1 MAGDQDGN
9 PHPDGR
15 QCGAAEARAQ
25 LLRQR
30 PLLRGASWAAALGL
44 GRGPKLVKTCGFQ
57 WVFTAKSVA
66 DGGSSPLFRDSWL
79 CIEIET
85 DLRCYEMAS

>member
-1 MAGDQDGN
+1 MAGDQDGH

-30 PLLRGASWAAALGL
+30 PLLRGASWAAA
-44 GRGPKLVKTCGFQ
+44 PKGSKIGQNLWFSM
-57 WVFTAKSVA
+57 VFTAKSVA
-66 DGGSSPLFRDSWL
+66 NSRFITP
-79 CIEIET
+79 IP
-85 DLRCYEMAS
+85 